1 MSVAS
6 FDSIRDTNTR
16 LIRKA
21 LAGVV
26 FVKRYE
32 PADDPIT
39 QVYTTAAGLAIPPGY
54 VDVGAISKSAA
65 VRFARETGNSDVE
78 SWGFGE
84 PTRRDIVRD
93 ITTMQFT
100 MQESKKQVFE
110 LYNSVDLTSVTAD
123 GEGNI
128 IIDKPTRPQRLD
140 WRAFTLSK
148 DGDGADAIYFLK
160 WLPNAQVTS
169 IEDQSWSE
177 DSEISYTV
185 TMTGYEDPALK
196 TAVREV
202 WGGPGIDA
210 EAMGFSA

>member
-32 PADDPIT
+32 PEDDPIT
-39 QVYTTAAGLAIPPGY
+39 QIYTTAAGLIIPPGY
-54 VDVGAISKSAA
+54 IDVGAISKSAA
-65 VRFARETGNSDVE
+65 VRFARETSNSDVE

-93 ITTMQFT
+93 VTTMQFT

-110 LYNSVDLTSVTAD
+110 LYNSVDLSQVTAD
-123 GEGNI
+123 EDGNVI
-128 IIDKPTRPQRLD
+128 VDKPSRPQRLD

-148 DGDGADAIYFLK
+148 DGDGPDSIYFLK

-177 DSEISYTV
+177 DSEVSYTV

-202 WGGPGIDA
+202 WGGPGLDA
-210 EAMGFSA
+210 AAMGFSA